1 MPNVTLSRMTVEAL
15 MDLRSGLK
23 KCFLNIEPRYKS
35 SWRGWM
41 PWSVAEGLFEAAAAF

>member
-41 PWSVAEGLFEAAAAF
+41 PWSAAEGLLFEEAL